1 MCEQSSKL
9 LSEYPRER
17 GESESGDP
25 EELKRCG
32 ISPSIFRVNTILHC
46 AKDLRKVKVGKCPT
60 TITQTMDPKRG
71 IPGSGDPERR
81 KGKSKHQKDKSHD
94 SVHEKPVGNAHQGG
108 DIALALTKQSSLKI
122 QKSPEA
128 SKEDDFDLGH
138 RMKRKT

>member
-32 ISPSIFRVNTILHC
+32 ISPSIF
-46 AKDLRKVKVGKCPT
+46 RKVKVGKCPT

-94 SVHEKPVGNAHQGG
+94 SVHEKPVGSDGLRDA
-108 DIALALTKQSSLKI
+108 ILM
-122 QKSPEA
+122 PE
-128 SKEDDFDLGH
+128 
-138 RMKRKT
+138 RY